1 MQQVLTL
8 PDYEPDDEVLT
19 GRSNDNTDTASVASG
34 RSGTPAMLPLPR
46 QEQSASSSADAEDP
60 RLLYGRAFIDDPPRP
75 LPPRYMF
82 TGGLDSTIRLWDTA
96 TGECL
101 KTFFGHVQG
110 VWSLAGDTL
119 RLVSGAN
126 EGMVSLPY

>member
-1 MQQVLTL
+1 
-8 PDYEPDDEVLT
+8 
-19 GRSNDNTDTASVASG
+19 
-34 RSGTPAMLPLPR
+34 
-46 QEQSASSSADAEDP
+46 
-60 RLLYGRAFIDDPPRP
+60 
-75 LPPRYMF
+75 MF

-126 EGMVSLPY
+126 DGMVSLHC